1 MQSQQPVVDSSIV
14 PHSTSLTSI
23 HVMDNSQFL
32 TVGSGRE
39 EDPTHSH
46 MVSHDPHPTVPVAPE
61 GLVTSGPQGTHMQ
74 PTGQAT
80 VNSITSEISNLS
92 VTEEQLSVSLH
103 QDPNSAVTHSIILWQ
118 FSRPPKCIKTVSNLG
133 DEISS
138 TSFHHHPHLGS
149 MFLAVGMKDNTVKIY
164 NLPNF
169 SVASELHFPEMKGTC
184 LYVALNFSRESP
196 IFSNTYFRNPFRDL
210 ILTTVWSDA
219 KVMVCQVAKQ

>member
-14 PHSTSLTSI
+14 PHTTSLINI

-46 MVSHDPHPTVPVAPE
+46 MVSHDPHSTVPVAPE
-61 GLVTSGPQGTHMQ
+61 GLVTSAPQGTHMQ

-80 VNSITSEISNLS
+80 VNSIMSEMSNLS
-92 VTEEQLSVSLH
+92 VTEEQLNVSLH
-103 QDPNSAVTHSIILWQ
+103 QEPNSALTHSVSLWQ
-118 FSRPPKCIKTVSNLG
+118 FSRPPKCIKTISNLG
-133 DEISS
+133 GEISS
-138 TSFHHHPHLGS
+138 TSFHSHPHLGI
-149 MFLAVGMKDNTVKIY
+149 MFLAIGMKNNTVKIY
-164 NLPNF
+164 NVPNF

-184 LYVALNFSRESP
+184 TYVALNFSREVP
-196 IFSNTYFRNPFRDL
+196 VISNAYFRNPFRDL

>member
-14 PHSTSLTSI
+14 PHTTSLINI

-46 MVSHDPHPTVPVAPE
+46 MVSHDPHPTVSVAPE
-61 GLVTSGPQGTHMQ
+61 GLVTSASQGTHMQ

-80 VNSITSEISNLS
+80 VNSIMSEMSNLS
-92 VTEEQLSVSLH
+92 VTEEQLNVSLH
-103 QDPNSAVTHSIILWQ
+103 QEPNSALTHSVSLWQ
-118 FSRPPKCIKTVSNLG
+118 FSRPPKCIKTISNLG
-133 DEISS
+133 GEISS
-138 TSFHHHPHLGS
+138 TSFHSHPHLGI
-149 MFLAVGMKDNTVKIY
+149 MFLAIGMKNNTVKIY
-164 NLPNF
+164 NVPNF

-184 LYVALNFSRESP
+184 TYVALNFSREVP
-196 IFSNTYFRNPFRDL
+196 VISNAYFRNPFRDL